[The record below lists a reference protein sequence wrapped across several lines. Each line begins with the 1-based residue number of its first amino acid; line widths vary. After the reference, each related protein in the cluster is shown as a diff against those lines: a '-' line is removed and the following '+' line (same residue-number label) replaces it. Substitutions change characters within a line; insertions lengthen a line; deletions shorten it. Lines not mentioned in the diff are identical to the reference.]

1 VIVLARQ
8 GRAVA
13 DGQVGWVTVTNKR
26 PGTLNVMLLEL
37 FSEELGV
44 VDLLY
49 LLISRKGDLEFYSLQ
64 ISFSMEPLESLESLE
79 FHTPQ
84 RQLQIFSFSLSLLGV
99 RT

>member
-1 VIVLARQ
+1 MMIRLWLARQ

-26 PGTLNVMLLEL
+26 PGTLKGMLWEL

-49 LLISRKGDLEFYSLQ
+49 LLILRTGDLEFCSLQ
-64 ISFSMEPLESLESLE
+64 IY
-79 FHTPQ
+79 
-84 RQLQIFSFSLSLLGV
+84 IYIYLSAWS
-99 RT
+99 R